1 MLEAGAH
8 STTRLKCV
16 VESVRPRPLNKPHT
30 IQQNTFTSVNFTW
43 NQCVVRSFIESVQT
57 ADYYTGRC
65 WQGDAALL
73 SLRPFGRR
81 FLVRDLEQQEF
92 PVGASGRYSKRH
104 LLENVGI
111 KMTDF
116 CDRFIA
122 WMYILWSSSTMLL
135 AKCTGDARRQV

>member
-30 IQQNTFTSVNFTW
+30 IQQDMFTSVNSIL
-43 NQCVVRSFIESVQT
+43 QRSVMQSFIELVQM

-92 PVGASGRYSKRH
+92 PVGASGRCSKRH
-104 LLENVGI
+104 LLENVGT

-122 WMYILWSSSTMLL
+122 
-135 AKCTGDARRQV
+135 

>member
-1 MLEAGAH
+1 M
-8 STTRLKCV
+8 
-16 VESVRPRPLNKPHT
+16 
-30 IQQNTFTSVNFTW
+30 Q
-43 NQCVVRSFIESVQT
+43 SFIELVQM

-92 PVGASGRYSKRH
+92 PVGASGPRYSKRH

-122 WMYILWSSSTMLL
+122 WMLWSSSSPMLL
-135 AKCTGDARRQV
+135 ASALAGRQV